1 MEKIETL
8 EKDDKPKKKKRRL
21 KKWVKV
27 TFSILTI
34 LIVFLA
40 IVAIILSFLLS
51 GASTKSEVVDFTV
64 DNGSSVYSVG
74 KKLEKEGVIR
84 SYIAYKTYVKVK
96 NIKSYKAGVYR
107 LDKSLKVKDIVSI
120 LTGNY
125 YKENGVKIT
134 FKEGNTIT
142 SIAKEIAK
150 NTNVKESEFYDK
162 INDETYI
169 DELINKYWFLTDDI
183 KNDNIYYA
191 LEGYL
196 FPDTYSFTYD
206 VTAEKI
212 IERMLNQTNKVFSKY
227 RAEFSSSSY
236 SINEIVALSS
246 VVEKEGI
253 YDKDRKMIAG
263 VFYNRLNANMPL
275 GSDVT
280 TYYANKIELGERDL
294 TSSELNTYNPYNT
307 RGPGMNGKLPVGAIS
322 NFGESS
328 LKAVLNPDDNDYYY
342 FVADKSGK
350 THFTKTYAEHQKIIK
365 ELKAANNWIEW

>member
-64 DNGSSVYSVG
+64 DSGSSVYSVG
-74 KKLEKEGVIR
+74 KKLEKEGIIR

-125 YKENGVKIT
+125 YKENGIKIT

-169 DELINKYWFLTDDI
+169 DELINKY
-183 KNDNIYYA
+183 Y
-191 LEGYL
+191 
-196 FPDTYSFTYD
+196 
-206 VTAEKI
+206 
-212 IERMLNQTNKVFSKY
+212 
-227 RAEFSSSSY
+227 
-236 SINEIVALSS
+236 
-246 VVEKEGI
+246 
-253 YDKDRKMIAG
+253 KDQQHMK
-263 VFYNRLNANMPL
+263 
-275 GSDVT
+275 
-280 TYYANKIELGERDL
+280 K
-294 TSSELNTYNPYNT
+294 
-307 RGPGMNGKLPVGAIS
+307 
-322 NFGESS
+322 
-328 LKAVLNPDDNDYYY
+328 
-342 FVADKSGK
+342 
-350 THFTKTYAEHQKIIK
+350 
-365 ELKAANNWIEW
+365 